1 MMRVFQATLLIG
13 AAILAIGK
21 GSLAQTALGPS
32 TENLLNA
39 ENDSANW
46 ILPAHSYSGNRQV
59 EESEIGPRNVD
70 QMEVAWTFRLPGS
83 DPVETAPIVWDGIVY
98 VTS

>member
-13 AAILAIGK
+13 AATLAIGK

-39 ENDSANW
+39 DNDSANW
-46 ILPAHSYSGNRQV
+46 ILPAHSYSGNRQDRP
-59 EESEIGPRNVD
+59 EKRRSDEGRVD
-70 QMEVAWTFRLPGS
+70 
-83 DPVETAPIVWDGIVY
+83 I
-98 VTS
+98 